1 MSVCAAS
8 GDLRVFVVDDDANVL
23 RSLERTLRSH
33 GFEVEGFTSPFAFL
47 ERSPHEGPGCVLL
60 DLLMPGLTGLD
71 VQMSMASH
79 GIQLPVVFLSGY
91 SDVSTTAR
99 AMRRGAVDFL
109 VKPIAET
116 ELLDAIA
123 RAGARSM
130 ALQQQRQTERDAN
143 ARFARLTRREQQ
155 VCELVAHGLM
165 NKQIASL
172 LGIVEKTIKVHR
184 GRAMHKL
191 EVTSVAAL
199 VRLLGNR
206 S

>member
-1 MSVCAAS
+1 MSACAAS
-8 GDLRVFVVDDDANVL
+8 GELRVFVVDDDPSVL
-23 RSLERTLRSH
+23 RSLERTLQSH
-33 GFEVEGFTSPFAFL
+33 GFEVEGFT
-47 ERSPHEGPGCVLL
+47 V
-60 DLLMPGLTGLD
+60 
-71 VQMSMASH
+71 
-79 GIQLPVVFLSGY
+79 
-91 SDVSTTAR
+91 
-99 AMRRGAVDFL
+99 
-109 VKPIAET
+109 
-116 ELLDAIA
+116 
-123 RAGARSM
+123 
-130 ALQQQRQTERDAN
+130 QQQRQTERDAD

-206 S
+206 T